1 MQIYIEF
8 MASLRRPKNLERI
21 AKIDVPVNC
30 TLKQVLKSLHYNF
43 NEIRILQSY
52 LSDGTRLMQKDIIKE
67 GDKLF
72 LTIPVG
78 GG

>member
-1 MQIYIEF
+1 MKINIEF
-8 MASLRRPKNLERI
+8 MASLRRPNNLERI
-21 AKIDVPVNC
+21 ATMEVPDNY
-30 TLKQVLKSLHYNF
+30 TLKQLLKLLKYNF
-43 NEIRILQSY
+43 NEIRILQVFK
-52 LSDGTRLMQKDIIKE
+52 SDGTRLKQKDVLLE